1 METQTSERE
10 QAQREHFLGH
20 KDSDIIRCQCGWQGT
35 QADYFKNINYRFEV
49 VSCPNCHCQ
58 TTQYIRPKEL
68 KVDELLKRHP
78 IYTAD
83 SGFAEKVKPQLMRLN
98 DDALFWI
105 ETIINTAER
114 LQA

>member
-1 METQTSERE
+1 MTTEQVERD

-35 QADYFKNINYRFEV
+35 QAEYFKDINYRTERA
-49 VSCPNCHCQ
+49 SCPTCHCQ
-58 TTQYIRPKEL
+58 TTRYLRPKEL
-68 KVDELLKRHP
+68 KVEALLKRHP

-105 ETIINTAER
+105 ETIINTTGR